1 MAMAAAMGLCLIKGL
16 PLVEAE
22 FQKYAMFLKS
32 SMGYSL
38 DNNGQYNSQMQGENA
53 IQTDANIR
61 KSTS

>member
-22 FQKYAMFLKS
+22 FQKCAMFLKS
-32 SMGYSL
+32 SIEYSL
-38 DNNGQYNSQMQGENA
+38 DNNGQYDSQMQWENA
-53 IQTDANIR
+53 IHTDADIR